1 MDGGFAVWE
10 GVARAAHDATGID
23 APVSAF
29 DLATAYGLTCIPDER
44 GGAFLDGD
52 DVHYD
57 GRARPVRQHGLV
69 AHEVAHYLLRR
80 HGEDDPEPAARYTAG
95 ALMLP
100 RRAYD
105 RDLRETAWDL
115 HELRRRHPNASAE
128 LCARR
133 IAELRD
139 AVVTILDAGKVR
151 ARVGSPWSSAPRAR
165 LTPLER
171 ELADA
176 ALTSGEVQRANDL
189 LAAWPLFDGRWRR
202 VIVVAEAQ
210 QLSLRL

>member
-1 MDGGFAVWE
+1 MVAAWE

-29 DLATAYGLTCIPDER
+29 DLAAAYGLICIPDER

-57 GRARPVRQHGLV
+57 CRARPVRQHGLV
-69 AHEVAHYLLRR
+69 AHEVAHHLLRL
-80 HGEDDPEPAARYTAG
+80 HGEDDSEPAARYTAG

-100 RRAYD
+100 RAAYD

-115 HELRRRHPNASAE
+115 MRLQERHPNASAE

-133 IAELRD
+133 ISELRD
-139 AVVTILDAGKVR
+139 AVVTVIDHGKMKKR
-151 ARVGSPWSSAPRAR
+151 IGSPWMTTFPAR
-165 LTPLER
+165 MTALER

-176 ALTSGEVQRANDL
+176 ALVTGEMQSANAL
-189 LAAWPLFDGRWRR
+189 LAAYPFIDGTWRR
-202 VIVVAEAQ
+202 VIVVAEAR